1 MKSGIINFEKERVLV
16 SCNSIDESLV
26 PSPILTKFVR
36 IESVPFIYDQIF
48 DTPQLSNI
56 DVNDINKQTYSFVR
70 SYISEYFEDYYY
82 NESTNPNP
90 IGWVYLESIET
101 DLLTTFDSVSRTFQY
116 SVVNNCRIVFYENVS
131 V

>member
-1 MKSGIINFEKERVLV
+1 MKSNIINFEKERVLV

-26 PSPILTKFVR
+26 PSPVLTKFFR

-48 DTPQLSNI
+48 DTPQLSNA
-56 DVNDINKQTYSFVR
+56 DVNEINKQTYSFVR

-101 DLLTTFDSVSRTFQY
+101 DFLTTFDSVSRIFKY
-116 SVVNNCRIVFYENVS
+116 SVVNNCRIVFYENIS